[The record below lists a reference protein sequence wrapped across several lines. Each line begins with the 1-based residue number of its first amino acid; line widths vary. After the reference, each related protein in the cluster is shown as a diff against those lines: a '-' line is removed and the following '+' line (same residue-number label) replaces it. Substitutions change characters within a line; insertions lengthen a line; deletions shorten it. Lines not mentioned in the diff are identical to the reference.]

1 MFVSYISKINVLI
14 TFIYL
19 DYFVAQ
25 KQLCYYLNHFKKR
38 KIFLYLPRTKKPI
51 QNKILNCKDTLQLYL
66 FQLMTR
72 YLLKPLSFKMIVK
85 IILTVIHITNIKSL
99 VNSGST
105 LLNFKNCYQKDC
117 IIVKKNKSS
126 EKSKKKIKKTHF
138 YHSES
143 LFVLKII

>member
-14 TFIYL
+14 KFIYL

-25 KQLCYYLNHFKKR
+25 KQLCYYLNHCKKR
-38 KIFLYLPRTKKPI
+38 TIFLYLPRTKKPI

-72 YLLKPLSFKMIVK
+72 YLLKPFSFTVIVK
-85 IILTVIHITNIKSL
+85 VVLIVIHITKIKSL

-105 LLNFKNCYQKDC
+105 LLNFENCYQKDR
-117 IIVKKNKSS
+117 IIVKKSKSS
-126 EKSKKKIKKTHF
+126 EKIEKK
-138 YHSES
+138 
-143 LFVLKII
+143 L